1 MITRNNFFNFLSLEV
16 GKIETEGKQLVAT
29 VGDKVKCF
37 PSREN
42 CKMLSSCSH
51 EEADTRIMV
60 HVADAVK
67 MGHSLVMIR
76 TVDTDVLVLAVAIV
90 EKLKI
95 PELWI

>member
-1 MITRNNFFNFLSLEV
+1 MITRKNFFNFLSLEV

-37 PSREN
+37 PSRES
-42 CKMLSSCSH
+42 CEMLSSCSH

-67 MGHSLVMIR
+67 MGHSSVMIR